1 MSNTSNASNISNDA
15 TDIQPCTPCYPTG
28 LIDTLTLRGGRRVL
42 IRPILPQDDRLLAA
56 MVNQASPELRQ
67 LRFPSVAGSTWTAAS
82 AEQFR
87 QLTCVDH
94 HRHVALVATT
104 VVGGLEVLVGE
115 ARFRMDGRGDTAE
128 FVLMVDEDWQR
139 QGIASALM
147 RKLSKAA
154 CDAGVNWLRA
164 EVMAGNAS
172 MLRMMERCRFCCTV
186 DEIDPRIVHVETRS
200 RALTARRTQTSPGFF
215 EWMQRWLTTPQVVN
229 RY

>member
-1 MSNTSNASNISNDA
+1 MSSISNPADEA
-15 TDIQPCTPCYPTG
+15 ADIQSGTPWYPTG

-56 MVNQASPELRQ
+56 MVNRASPEARQ
-67 LRFPSVAGSTWTAAS
+67 LRFPSMAPSAWSAAS

-94 HRHVALVATT
+94 RRHVALVATAME
-104 VVGGLEVLVGE
+104 GGVEVLVGE

-128 FVLMVDEDWQR
+128 FVLMVDEEWQR
-139 QGIASALM
+139 QGIANALM
-147 RKLSKAA
+147 RNLSKAA

-164 EVMAGNAS
+164 EVMVGNEA
-172 MLRMMERCRFCCTV
+172 MLGMMERYRFCCRY

-200 RALTARRTQTSPGFF
+200 RALSARRAQTSPGFL